1 MFCQVLCYLLTLL
14 SCSSGIP
21 MVFCCFFFFPPRKIS
36 ISRGV
41 LSSKVRGMYYIARLF
56 LPFKCLHCISSILA
70 GNKRTES
77 YPTVLK
83 QLLSE
88 FDVFKISLQPDKQIG
103 AFCKDSWRMAMGTR
117 WGEVVTD
124 FSAKL
129 MEANNMMSPLW
140 LTRMT
145 LLGCTVFS
153 LFSRKLDLERLP
165 FHAIWH

>member
-1 MFCQVLCYLLTLL
+1 
-14 SCSSGIP
+14 

-103 AFCKDSWRMAMGTR
+103 AFCKDS
-117 WGEVVTD
+117 
-124 FSAKL
+124 
-129 MEANNMMSPLW
+129 
-140 LTRMT
+140 
-145 LLGCTVFS
+145 
-153 LFSRKLDLERLP
+153 
-165 FHAIWH
+165 